1 MSISQFAQDFL
12 NDKPNSYVSKYRPRK
27 VTLDSCELVGAETF
41 EKTFFREGYDALLLV
56 YSSHNSKESEK
67 ISVVFNRVCR
77 RFAELGYSQLRV
89 YAFDSALHRA
99 HKSINLSK
107 IPKMFLAPAEH
118 KEKRYVE
125 YSGVNDAHDIMKFV
139 EKNADAKFKLP
150 ELPHLSAEEV
160 EEYNKLKAT
169 QAGDDSL
176 INNDL

>member
-27 VTLDSCELVGAETF
+27 VSLDSCELVGAETF

-89 YAFDSALHRA
+89 YAIDSALHHA
-99 HKSINLSK
+99 HKGINWSK
-107 IPKMFLAPAEH
+107 IPKILLAPAEH
-118 KEKRYVE
+118 KKKRYVE

-139 EKNADAKFKLP
+139 EKTRMRSVSYLNC
-150 ELPHLSAEEV
+150 H
-160 EEYNKLKAT
+160 
-169 QAGDDSL
+169 
-176 INNDL
+176 I